1 MAYFVEKVE
10 NRPPLSSDGNHFER
24 VIAWRNISATSG

>member
-10 NRPPLSSDGNHFER
+10 NVPRFLRTGNHFER